1 MAVVSANGIEIAYD
15 ERGKPNNPAIL
26 LIMGLGTQMIAWP
39 EELCDGLAARGFRVV
54 RFDNRDIGLSTKF
67 EGAKPV
73 NLTTLFLRAFI
84 GLPVR
89 SPYTLSDMA
98 RDAVGLMD
106 RLGIDRAHVVG
117 ASMGGMIGQIV
128 AAEHPARVRSLV
140 SIMSTSGARGLPTA
154 KSEAMAALRKP
165 RPDARDREAAIQH
178 GMYVYRAIGSPGFVT
193 PEAEL
198 RQKVERAFDRSSYPA
213 GVGRQLAAIVANGS
227 RVELLKRITA
237 PTLVIHGADDPL
249 VPLAAGKDT
258 AAHIKGARFE
268 IIPGMGH
275 DLPTALLPRLVESIA
290 VHCQAVELA
299 HG

>member
-1 MAVVSANGIEIAYD
+1 
-15 ERGKPNNPAIL
+15 
-26 LIMGLGTQMIAWP
+26 
-39 EELCDGLAARGFRVV
+39 
-54 RFDNRDIGLSTKF
+54 
-67 EGAKPV
+67 
-73 NLTTLFLRAFI
+73 
-84 GLPVR
+84 
-89 SPYTLSDMA
+89 MA

-198 RQKVERAFDRSSYPA
+198 RQKVERAFDRSYYPA